1 MTVSSDHDAEIHA
14 FPPLFRHSYVTAHLI
29 IEQLTVIL
37 DFRMSAKTAC
47 LFSLILYL
55 SKVSVI
61 ELGSDK
67 VLIVML
73 VSIRRVSKIVAFDL

>member
-1 MTVSSDHDAEIHA
+1 MMQKHG
-14 FPPLFRHSYVTAHLI
+14 LFRHCLDTATSRHISLGLQSKLRLWTI
-29 IEQLTVIL
+29 P

-61 ELGSDK
+61 EIGSDK
-67 VLIVML
+67 MLAVML
-73 VSIRRVSKIVAFDL
+73 VSIKRVS